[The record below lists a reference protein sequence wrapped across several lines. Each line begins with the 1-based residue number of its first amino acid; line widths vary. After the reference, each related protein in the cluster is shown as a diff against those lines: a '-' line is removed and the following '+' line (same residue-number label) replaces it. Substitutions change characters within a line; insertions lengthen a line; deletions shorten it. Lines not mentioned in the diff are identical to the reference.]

1 MKRIGFTILS
11 LVFSSSVALTAAWA
25 GIDYSRYNDSFKA
38 QKAEASQESTSKG
51 HGHQHKS
58 KYIRDEQ
65 QGQKILPPASDKKV
79 EPGQKYQRPDWA
91 K

>member
-11 LVFSSSVALTAAWA
+11 LVFSSSVVLTAAWA
-25 GIDYSRYNDSFKA
+25 GVDYSQYHDSFKA
-38 QKAEASQESTSKG
+38 QKAEALQEASPKG
-51 HGHQHKS
+51 HGYQHKS

-65 QGQKILPPASDKKV
+65 QGQETLPPATDKKV
-79 EPGQKYQRPDWA
+79 EPAQKYQRPDWA